1 RGTSLFP
8 VRYYFED
15 KRSEPGFYKY
25 RLKQIDLNGEFE
37 YSNEILVD
45 LSHPLSFGLFQNF
58 PNPFNPSTI
67 ISYEIPKA
75 GFVSLKVYDITG
87 NLVTTLVNG
96 YKPAGVHEI
105 DFNVESTKSSLSTGI
120 YIYRIETEGFVDSK
134 KMIFLK

>member
-1 RGTSLFP
+1 
-8 VRYYFED
+8 
-15 KRSEPGFYKY
+15 
-25 RLKQIDLNGEFE
+25 
-37 YSNEILVD
+37 
-45 LSHPLSFGLFQNF
+45 
-58 PNPFNPSTI
+58 
-67 ISYEIPKA
+67 
-75 GFVSLKVYDITG
+75 LKVYDITG